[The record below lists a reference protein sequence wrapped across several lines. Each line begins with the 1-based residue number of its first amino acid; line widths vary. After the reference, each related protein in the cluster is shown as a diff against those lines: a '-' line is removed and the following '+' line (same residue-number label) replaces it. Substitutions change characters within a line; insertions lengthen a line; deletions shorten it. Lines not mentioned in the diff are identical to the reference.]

1 MIRFEDDRYIIE
13 VITGVRPSES
23 WINAVSQLVDVLN
36 TDDAKGLNDTTEV
49 FNLLSSMI
57 PDKKQASKMEEKS

>member
-13 VITGVRPSES
+13 VITGVRPSEN
-23 WINAVSQLVDVLN
+23 WINAVSQLVNLLN
-36 TDDAKGLNDTTEV
+36 TEDAKEMKDTTEV

-57 PDKKQASKMEEKS
+57 PDKKQASKLEDKS

>member
-1 MIRFEDDRYIIE
+1 MVRFEDDRYIIE
-13 VITGVRPSES
+13 VITGVRPSER

-36 TDDAKGLNDTTEV
+36 TDDVKELNDTTEV

-57 PDKKQASKMEEKS
+57 PDKKQASKLEDKS